1 MWKKL
6 QVYLVV
12 SATILPGFKSPI
24 LISSRTVDALM
35 VGAHDLRFALGLQAG
50 SVDGDEPSFVSAL
63 ARIQRAANANGLA
76 VLGFTYT
83 PEILEKRLK
92 LGWRALVTHTD
103 VTGILSSGLQNLKEC
118 QETAKNSKVGALLNG
133 NGNTNGHLK

>member
-1 MWKKL
+1 
-6 QVYLVV
+6 
-12 SATILPGFKSPI
+12 
-24 LISSRTVDALM
+24 M

-50 SVDGDEPSFVSAL
+50 TIDGDEPSFVSAL
-63 ARIQRAANANGLA
+63 ERIQRAADANNLA

-118 QETAKNSKVGALLNG
+118 EDTAKNLKVGVSLNG
-133 NGNTNGHLK
+133 NGDLK